1 MPDLPPLDSFAL
13 LKEIYD
19 IPKVDYVK
27 RLDEMVTLLG
37 LEKILTTQVRR
48 LSLGEKMKSELV
60 AALLHNPEVIFLD
73 EPSIGLDVIS
83 QNNIWRF
90 LRDHNVKNN
99 STIIFTSH
107 YLEDIQRLC
116 KRVIIINS
124 GEKIYDGELDK
135 LILSAGNY
143 KNIHCVFSSKVET
156 KDLKEYGKVIEYNDM
171 SATLR
176 IKQDTL
182 KVIIPKLLG
191 ALPIA
196 DLSITSPEARDVI
209 ATLYEKS
216 LK

>member
-1 MPDLPPLDSFAL
+1 
-13 LKEIYD
+13 
-19 IPKVDYVK
+19 
-27 RLDEMVTLLG
+27 
-37 LEKILTTQVRR
+37 
-48 LSLGEKMKSELV
+48 
-60 AALLHNPEVIFLD
+60 
-73 EPSIGLDVIS
+73 
-83 QNNIWRF
+83 
-90 LRDHNVKNN
+90 
-99 STIIFTSH
+99 
-107 YLEDIQRLC
+107 LC